1 MADADQKQPE
11 NEKGLMSL
19 IDHLKELRNRLAIS
33 ILIFVALFVFCLI
46 PFNGVAGTV
55 ASVVQQFLQQPLAD
69 YFAAND
75 SEGRMIFTGLH
86 EGFFTQIRVAFF
98 TSLFVA
104 FPIILMQVWRFIA
117 PGLYT
122 NEKKAFLPFLI
133 ATPVLFVMG
142 GAMVYYVVMPP
153 AWQFFLS
160 FQVAG
165 GEASLAVEVEP
176 RVSEYL
182 TLVMR
187 LIFAFGVAFELPV
200 VLLLLAKVGLVTAD
214 WLASRRRYAIV
225 FAFVAAAL
233 LTPPDI
239 ITQLMLAVPV
249 IMLYELSILGIRIL
263 IKSSNDEDDS

>member
-1 MADADQKQPE
+1 
-11 NEKGLMSL
+11 MSL
-19 IDHLKELRNRLAIS
+19 CRLLGSFS
-33 ILIFVALFVFCLI
+33 IV
-46 PFNGVAGTV
+46 PGGG
-55 ASVVQQFLQQPLAD
+55 
-69 YFAAND
+69 
-75 SEGRMIFTGLH
+75 GRG
-86 EGFFTQIRVAFF
+86 
-98 TSLFVA
+98 
-104 FPIILMQVWRFIA
+104 P
-117 PGLYT
+117 
-122 NEKKAFLPFLI
+122 
-133 ATPVLFVMG
+133 
-142 GAMVYYVVMPP
+142 
-153 AWQFFLS
+153 
-160 FQVAG
+160 
-165 GEASLAVEVEP
+165 SLAVEVEP

-200 VLLLLAKVGLVTAD
+200 VVALACQSWLVTAD